1 MFSEKLDIL
10 ERENLLRNIMDR
22 SSAQG
27 HRIKIRGREYINF
40 ASNDYLGLASN
51 LYVREKAKDAVD
63 PYGFGSGASRL
74 LGGGCD
80 LHAELEKRVAAFKRT
95 ESALVFNSGYA
106 LNTGAIPSMA
116 DAESAIFSDEL
127 NHASIID
134 GCRLSRA
141 KIHIYRHKDVSHLKD
156 LMSKE
161 SSGRRIVVTDTV
173 FSMDGDLAPLTGIHE
188 ICKEYGAMLYID
200 DAHGTG
206 VIGKGRGALSHFQI
220 EPEPWIIQMGT
231 FSKALGSYGAFVA
244 GGSDLILWLLNTA
257 RSFIY
262 STALPPCAIAGSLA
276 SLDLV
281 EKRPEILKTLW
292 KNREELVNGLAGL
305 GFDTMGSQ
313 TPIVPIKAGSVK
325 DALRVS
331 QNLFEHGIYAP
342 AIRPPTVKEPRI
354 RLTITAGHSDGDI
367 EELISAL
374 RKA

>member
-106 LNTGAIPSMA
+106 LNTGAIPSIA
-116 DAESAIFSDEL
+116 DVETAIFSDEL

-206 VIGKGRGALSHFQI
+206 VIGKG
-220 EPEPWIIQMGT
+220 
-231 FSKALGSYGAFVA
+231 
-244 GGSDLILWLLNTA
+244 
-257 RSFIY
+257 
-262 STALPPCAIAGSLA
+262 
-276 SLDLV
+276 
-281 EKRPEILKTLW
+281 
-292 KNREELVNGLAGL
+292 
-305 GFDTMGSQ
+305 
-313 TPIVPIKAGSVK
+313 
-325 DALRVS
+325 
-331 QNLFEHGIYAP
+331 
-342 AIRPPTVKEPRI
+342 
-354 RLTITAGHSDGDI
+354 
-367 EELISAL
+367 
-374 RKA
+374 

>member
-1 MFSEKLDIL
+1 
-10 ERENLLRNIMDR
+10 
-22 SSAQG
+22 
-27 HRIKIRGREYINF
+27 
-40 ASNDYLGLASN
+40 
-51 LYVREKAKDAVD
+51 
-63 PYGFGSGASRL
+63 
-74 LGGGCD
+74 
-80 LHAELEKRVAAFKRT
+80 
-95 ESALVFNSGYA
+95 
-106 LNTGAIPSMA
+106 
-116 DAESAIFSDEL
+116 
-127 NHASIID
+127 
-134 GCRLSRA
+134 
-141 KIHIYRHKDVSHLKD
+141 LKD

-161 SSGRRIVVTDTV
+161 SAGRRIVVTDTV
-173 FSMDGDLAPLTGIHE
+173 FSMDGDLAPLTGIHK
-188 ICKEYGAMLYID
+188 ICREYGAMLYID